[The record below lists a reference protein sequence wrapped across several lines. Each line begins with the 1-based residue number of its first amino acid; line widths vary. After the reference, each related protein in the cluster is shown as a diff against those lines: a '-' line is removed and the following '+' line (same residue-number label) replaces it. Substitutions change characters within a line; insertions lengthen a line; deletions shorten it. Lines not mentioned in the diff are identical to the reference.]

1 MTLDWQSL
9 YASVLPFIPAEIAAD
24 LTLIGTFLVS
34 LCAVIARFWPR
45 PSQGSKWVTL
55 YILVNYVAMNGR
67 RALNQDDE
75 HLAYTKQLATKP
87 KENSSPEYKT

>member
-34 LCAVIARFWPR
+34 LCAVVARFWPR
-45 PSQGSKWVTL
+45 PRKGSKWLLL
-55 YILVNYVAMNGR
+55 YLFVNQIGMNSRYASNAGDENP
-67 RALNQDDE
+67 RAAQGARD
-75 HLAYTKQLATKP
+75 
-87 KENSSPEYKT
+87 

>member
-45 PSQGSKWVTL
+45 PAKGSKWSVL
-55 YILVNYVAMNGR
+55 FDLINRIGMN
-67 RALNQDDE
+67 
-75 HLAYTKQLATKP
+75 K
-87 KENSSPEYKT
+87 

>member
-34 LCAVIARFWPR
+34 LCAVVARFWQR
-45 PSQGSKWVTL
+45 PSAGSRWLIL
-55 YILVNYVAMNGR
+55 YRMINCIGMNSAQ
-67 RALNQDDE
+67 ALKYNNNTTEDDR
-75 HLAYTKQLATKP
+75 KK
-87 KENSSPEYKT
+87 

>member
-9 YASVLPFIPAEIAAD
+9 YASVLPFIPAEIATD

-45 PSQGSKWVTL
+45 PREESRWLPIYQ
-55 YILVNYVAMNGR
+55 LVNRIGMNSKH
-67 RALNQDDE
+67 AKNI
-75 HLAYTKQLATKP
+75 
-87 KENSSPEYKT
+87 N